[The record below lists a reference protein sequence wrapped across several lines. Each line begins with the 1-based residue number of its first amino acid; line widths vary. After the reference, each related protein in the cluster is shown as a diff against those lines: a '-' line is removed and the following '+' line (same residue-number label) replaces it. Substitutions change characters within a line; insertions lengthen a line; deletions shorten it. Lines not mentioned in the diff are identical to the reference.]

1 MNRALCFI
9 FGAIAGTALGYYIA
23 RQRCEE
29 EIESVKEAFREDS
42 EREESSVDHN
52 EADENPDREPIDSS
66 IRPAVKEA
74 IDYMNTVRKAG
85 YTAGSNVATA
95 SLAGLQNSLDM
106 ISALMSSGIDTSPTI
121 TPVIDDSQVRAGIQ
135 RVNTMMTNLTV
146 GQNMAMAGASFG
158 INQNGDTSDV
168 VSAINGL
175 RKDILERPQNVYTVN
190 GVTYDDGSTTANAV
204 KTLVRAVKMNG
215 RA

>member
-29 EIESVKEAFREDS
+29 EIKSVKEAFREDS

-85 YTAGSNVATA
+85 YTAAP
-95 SLAGLQNSLDM
+95 D
-106 ISALMSSGIDTSPTI
+106 PTDEDEVSDIPYEI
-121 TPVIDDSQVRAGIQ
+121 TPNEFGDIEYEEVELVMFADDVLAD
-135 RVNTMMTNLTV
+135 
-146 GQNMAMAGASFG
+146 
-158 INQNGDTSDV
+158 GDTYERVEDV
-168 VSAINGL
+168 DNVVGEDNLQKFGHYEEDRVCVRNDRLKCDYEIT
-175 RKDILERPQNVYTVN
+175 RDER
-190 GVTYDDGSTTANAV
+190 TYEQAY
-204 KTLVRAVKMNG
+204 KTMYPYKPYDEDVED
-215 RA
+215 

>member
-9 FGAIAGTALGYYIA
+9 FGVIAGTALGYYIA

-85 YTAGSNVATA
+85 YTAAP
-95 SLAGLQNSLDM
+95 D
-106 ISALMSSGIDTSPTI
+106 PTDEDEVSDIPYEI
-121 TPVIDDSQVRAGIQ
+121 TPNEFGDIEYELCLLTMYWLMVTHTNELKMLIMSWVRIICRSLVIMKKIVFVSAMTDSNAIMRLSEMNEHMSRHIKQCILI
-135 RVNTMMTNLTV
+135 NLTAK
-146 GQNMAMAGASFG
+146 MWR
-158 INQNGDTSDV
+158 
-168 VSAINGL
+168 ING
-175 RKDILERPQNVYTVN
+175 RKGTIF
-190 GVTYDDGSTTANAV
+190 
-204 KTLVRAVKMNG
+204 
-215 RA
+215 

>member
-1 MNRALCFI
+1 MNKALCFI

-74 IDYMNTVRKAG
+74 IDYMTTVRKAG
-85 YTAGSNVATA
+85 YTAAP
-95 SLAGLQNSLDM
+95 D
-106 ISALMSSGIDTSPTI
+106 PTDEDEVSDIPYEI
-121 TPVIDDSQVRAGIQ
+121 TPNEFGDIEYEEVELVMFADDVLAD
-135 RVNTMMTNLTV
+135 
-146 GQNMAMAGASFG
+146 
-158 INQNGDTSDV
+158 GDTYERVEDV
-168 VSAINGL
+168 DNVVGEDNLQKFGHYEEDRVCVRNDRLKCDYEII
-175 RKDILERPQNVYTVN
+175 RDER
-190 GVTYDDGSTTANAV
+190 TYEQAY
-204 KTLVRAVKMNG
+204 KTMYPYKPYDEDVED
-215 RA
+215 

>member
-85 YTAGSNVATA
+85 YTAAP
-95 SLAGLQNSLDM
+95 D
-106 ISALMSSGIDTSPTI
+106 PTDEDEVSDIPYEI
-121 TPVIDDSQVRAGIQ
+121 TPTNIWHFLTRPSRSITAG
-135 RVNTMMTNLTV
+135 
-146 GQNMAMAGASFG
+146 
-158 INQNGDTSDV
+158 
-168 VSAINGL
+168 
-175 RKDILERPQNVYTVN
+175 LERPLFEAI
-190 GVTYDDGSTTANAV
+190 SLSA
-204 KTLVRAVKMNG
+204 KR
-215 RA
+215 